1 MMVVKAPRCLHQSDT
16 GTPAPNA
23 GLPRPRLLTLRG
35 ISHLLPCPCFP
46 LGSSALYMADQIH
59 EGY

>member
-46 LGSSALYMADQIH
+46 LGTSALNVTDQIH
-59 EGY
+59 NGF